1 MNLNGVKKELYIREL
16 VKIKYR
22 DLLYIEM
29 TYTGVNDGKI
39 FEDCSEDEIVIFAT
53 LLIDDVQK
61 LYEYLEKVKREYSL
75 EHVEFKEYEIIEK
88 QIDELVRKMDIEY
101 SKDMD
106 VNELLTD
113 SSFMRAFIDV
123 FSQIRLFNK
132 DIEEYINKIKE
143 DREKQEEEKRK
154 EAEEVRRKQDQMEK
168 DKNISPEEMR
178 EVIKKIDNDSF
189 DVTDSYK
196 DIMKYETRVAEVRGL
211 LNAKSKISTDD
222 LAIIRIPKDEV
233 GMYIRNAKEQGIVY
247 TVLYGVDDNPEQS
260 CMIIVSKNDESK
272 AKIDVEDNYTGAT
285 DIKLSGIYGKS
296 FINFCRE
303 MQYNI
308 VRFNEKMAYATNG
321 NKNRYKE
328 QIKSHYKD
336 ILKLNNKEYLENVKF
351 YIELPYLRPIIPILE
366 LLQKNGIE
374 YYIPPINEEFR
385 KTKPTVK
392 IYIDRENY
400 DKYMDEVH
408 KQISNANLGIITV
421 HIEESFSDIM
431 LEETNSPYIDEER
444 ANEVMITLK

>member
-222 LAIIRIPKDEV
+222 LAIIRISKDEV

-260 CMIIVSKNDESK
+260 CMVIVSKNDESK
-272 AKIDVEDNYTGAT
+272 VKIDMADEMINAT
-285 DIKLSGIYGKS
+285 NVKLSGIYGKS
-296 FINFCRE
+296 FIDFCRKL
-303 MQYNI
+303 QYNN
-308 VRFNEKMAYATNG
+308 VRFKGKMAYAIEG
-321 NKNRYKE
+321 NTDRSKA

-336 ILKLNNKEYLENVKF
+336 ILKLNDKEYLENVKF

-374 YYIPPINEEFR
+374 YYIPPIDENF
-385 KTKPTVK
+385 KKSNPTVK
-392 IYIDRENY
+392 IFIDRENY
-400 DKYMDEVH
+400 DKYMNEVH

-431 LEETNSPYIDEER
+431 LEGTNSPYIDEER